1 MYYLW
6 WEKMFSVVIS
16 LYIDA
21 IFFLNFWP
29 VYTFGVHWVAECG
42 GGESSNFSLSLSWC
56 VERKIL
62 IPPLHL
68 VNREPSSLT
77 LFQKRE
83 LVTELVRRRTITEQ
97 AYIQIEFYTAERGGT
112 DAMARTLSRPLR
124 TIPNKN
130 SAAFTILHIDFDTDS
145 NDNYFFDGM

>member
-1 MYYLW
+1 MNHQKFQDTFLHFFTCIYWIDNDKL
-6 WEKMFSVVIS
+6 FSRNGGRTHRHCV
-16 LYIDA
+16 LH
-21 IFFLNFWP
+21 FLSFL
-29 VYTFGVHWVAECG
+29 FGAVL
-42 GGESSNFSLSLSWC
+42 NDFSLSLSWC

-97 AYIQIEFYTAERGGT
+97 AYIQIEFYTAERGGGWRRRRG
-112 DAMARTLSRPLR
+112 DVEEAEGVAKEMAP
-124 TIPNKN
+124 
-130 SAAFTILHIDFDTDS
+130 
-145 NDNYFFDGM
+145 GMWIWKQKEW